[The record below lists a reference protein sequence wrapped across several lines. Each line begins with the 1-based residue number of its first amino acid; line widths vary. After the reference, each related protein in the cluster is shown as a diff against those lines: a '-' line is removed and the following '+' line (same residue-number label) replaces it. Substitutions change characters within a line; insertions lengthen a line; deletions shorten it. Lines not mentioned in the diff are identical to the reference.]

1 MRIPQPVIRYGQ
13 QRIARRIA
21 RSIPWV
27 GAVVVLATVG
37 SRMRR
42 KGMVRGGVDA
52 ALDAIPFVG
61 AMKNAIEVVRG
72 RDFFQERP
80 QQAVASP
87 PRGGLRQDAVR

>member
-1 MRIPQPVIRYGQ
+1 MNIPQPVIRYGQ
-13 QRIARRIA
+13 QRLARRIA

-27 GAVVVLATVG
+27 GAVVVLVTIG

-42 KGMVRGGVDA
+42 KGMVRGSVDA

-72 RDFFQERP
+72 RDFFQERAP
-80 QQAVASP
+80 RAVDSS
-87 PRGGLRQDAVR
+87 RGDLRQDAVP